1 MNYYNLNNIH
11 VLDETYMDYVK
22 DLTYYYLKEETLLH
36 GLNTCNL
43 EHKHRPF
50 MIINSKCAHKNY
62 LCINQ
67 KMNKYDMIVHE
78 LNKILE
84 LHIKKKQVYN

>member
-1 MNYYNLNNIH
+1 MDNI
-11 VLDETYMDYVK
+11 VF
-22 DLTYYYLKEETLLH
+22 LLIKFYIFFVILFLL
-36 GLNTCNL
+36 G
-43 EHKHRPF
+43 RAF